1 MFARLRIFLLLE
13 LLCLLTTVS
22 GIAQVS
28 VLTQHNDVAR
38 TGQNINEATLNTSN
52 VNVSGFGKLF
62 WRTIDGQVYAQPL
75 YVPNLVV
82 GGKTRNVV
90 YVATQHNSVYA
101 FDADDPTAAAPLW
114 HVNLGTPVPSQDI
127 CIISG
132 DTDPRDCPYLDI
144 NPEIGITS
152 TPVIDS
158 NAGIIYVVART
169 KSSNSTYHFFLHAL
183 DIKAGSEQFGGP
195 MEITGQVS
203 GSGTGSSGGILVFNP
218 TFHLQRPSLL
228 LLNGVVYVAFG
239 AVGDIGTFHGW
250 IMGYNATTL
259 QQTTILCITPNGSD
273 GGIWESGQGIV
284 SDGVNDIYVMTGN
297 GTFDANVSGGKD
309 YGDSVLQITTS
320 SGLAVND
327 YFTPS
332 NQALLFEHDTD
343 LGSGGPL
350 LLPGTS
356 LLTGIGK
363 DKLLRL
369 VSTTSLGKF
378 NSGFDGDVQEFT
390 ATLNAYLGSPVYWDS
405 PNNGPVVYLWS
416 PADFLTAYKLVGGMF
431 QTTPATQSTIQN
443 STGFANTAPLSV
455 SANGGLVGSGIVWAG
470 GSFSGSASGVSA
482 PGVLRAFDAT
492 NLGSELWD
500 SMQNPAR
507 DDVGL
512 YAKWVPPTIVNGK
525 VYLPNF
531 SGQLLVYGLNPPP
544 ASGIRFVQS
553 ASTTPGTATASV
565 SASYSSAQTAGDLNV
580 VVVSWADATS
590 TIQSVTDS
598 QGHPYSLAI
607 GPTTGTALRQSVYY
621 LKNIAG
627 GTNSVTVA
635 FNQAAASPDL
645 RILEYSGVDTVSPF
659 DVSVGATGSSSTAD
673 SGPIALTNANDLIIG
688 ANIVSTKN
696 IVAGAPFTSRL
707 QTGTTANIVEDRVV
721 NVAAS
726 YDAWTPLLSSGPW
739 VMQLVAFK
747 ARSTSSNPPPT
758 ITMIAP
764 TSGPTAGATPLT
776 LTGTGYLSGA
786 TVSLGGTPATGVMVV
801 SGTSIT
807 AISPSHAAGAVDVVV
822 TNSDGQ
828 SATLSGGYTYT
839 GTNPAPTIKSIAP
852 ATGSTTGNTAVTI
865 TGTGFLPG
873 ATVSL
878 GGNSA
883 TAVTVVST
891 TSITATTPA
900 HAAGSVDVVVTNT
913 DGQSGTLPSGYTY
926 TVPNPAPTV
935 STILPVS
942 GPTTGGTPV
951 AITGT
956 GFLAGATVSI
966 GGTPATG
973 VTLVSATS
981 ITATTPAHAA
991 GAVNV
996 VVTNTDGQSGTL
1008 TNGYTYT
1015 TTTGGTISF
1024 VQVAAATPQTPSM
1037 TVTVT
1042 YPTAQTAGN
1051 LNIVVVGWDDTAS
1064 SVNSVTDS
1072 AKNTYNLAVGPI
1084 TGTGGRESIYYAKNI
1099 APGSNT
1105 VTVAFTG
1112 AAVYPDIRVL
1122 EYSGLDTANPLDSTA
1137 TAQAAGST
1145 TSANS
1150 GSATTTSANELI
1162 FGAGKTAGRFTAAG
1176 TGFTSR
1182 IITSPDGDIAE
1193 DKIVAATGSY
1203 NATAPVTSTWVM
1215 QMAAFHASG
1224 QGTTNPAPTVST
1236 ITPTSGPTTG
1246 ATPVTIMG
1254 TGFLAGATVSLGTT
1268 GATSVVVMN
1277 STTITANTPA
1287 HAAGAVN
1294 VVVTNT
1300 DGQSSSPLTNGFTY
1314 TAVNPAPTV
1323 SSITPTSGPTTG
1335 ATPVTIMGTGFL
1347 AGATVSLGTTAATSV
1362 VVMNSTTITANTP
1375 AHAAGAVNVVVTN
1388 TDGQSSS
1395 PLTNGFTYT
1404 AVNPAPTVSSI
1415 TPTSGPTT
1423 GATPVTIMGTGF
1435 LAGATVSLGT
1445 TAATSV
1451 VVMNSTTI
1459 TANTPAHAAGAV
1471 NVVVT
1476 NTDGQ
1481 SSSPLTNG
1489 FTYTAVN
1496 PAPTVSSIT
1505 PTSGPTTGATPVTI
1519 MGTGFLAGAT
1529 VSLGTTAATSVVVM
1543 NSTTITANTPAHAA
1557 GAVNVVVTNTD
1568 GQSSSPLT
1576 NGFTYTTS
1584 TGGGPISFVQVA
1596 TATPRTPTAS
1606 VPVAYTVAQTAGNLN
1621 IVVVGWN
1628 DTTSTVTSVTDSNL
1642 NQYALAVGP
1651 TAGTGVQQSI
1661 YYAKN
1666 IAGGTN
1672 TVTVTFSKA
1681 AVFADVRTLEYS
1693 GVDTSSPVDVP
1704 AAVGASGTGSTA
1716 NSGSATTATA
1726 NDLIFGAGT
1735 TSGHFNGP
1743 GTGFTSRIITS
1754 PDGDIA
1760 EDKIVTSTGSYNATG
1775 AASYSNWVMQ
1785 MVAFK
1790 AHP

>member
-1 MFARLRIFLLLE
+1 MFASLRFVLLLE
-13 LLCLLTTVS
+13 LLCLFAAVT
-22 GIAQVS
+22 GMAQVS
-28 VLTQHNDVAR
+28 VLTQHNDLAR
-38 TGQNINEATLNTSN
+38 TGQNINETVLNTSN
-52 VNVSGFGKLF
+52 VNVGGFGKLF

-75 YVPNLVV
+75 YVPNLLV

-101 FDADDPTAAAPLW
+101 FDADDPAAAAPLW

-183 DIKAGSEQFGGP
+183 DLKAGSEQLGGP
-195 MEITGQVS
+195 VEITGQVT
-203 GSGTGSSGGILVFNP
+203 GSGTGSSGGILAFNP

-250 IMGYNATTL
+250 IMGYSTPTL

-273 GGIWESGQGIV
+273 GGIWESGQGLV

-309 YGDSVLQITTS
+309 YGDSVLQISTS

-332 NQALLFEHDTD
+332 NQAILFEHDTD

-350 LLPGTS
+350 LLPNTS

-492 NLGSELWD
+492 NLGTELWD

-512 YAKWVPPTIVNGK
+512 YAKWVPPTVVNGK
-525 VYLPNF
+525 VYLPSF
-531 SGQLLVYGLNPPP
+531 SGQLLVYGLNPPA
-544 ASGIRFVQS
+544 ASGIRFVQAAS
-553 ASTTPGTATASV
+553 ATPGTATASV
-565 SASYSSAQTAGDLNV
+565 SASFTSAQAAGDLNV
-580 VVVSWADATS
+580 VVVSWADTTS
-590 TIQSVTDS
+590 TIQSVMDGLGNS
-598 QGHPYSLAI
+598 YSLAI
-607 GPTTGTALRQSVYY
+607 GPTTGTGMRQSVYY
-621 LKNIAG
+621 LKNIPA

-635 FNQAAASPDL
+635 FNQAAASPDV

-659 DVSVGATGSSSTAD
+659 DVSVAATGSSSTAD
-673 SGPIALTNANDLIIG
+673 SGSIALTNANDLIIG
-688 ANIVSTKN
+688 ANIVNTKN

-707 QTGTTANIVEDRVV
+707 QTGTTANMVEDRVV

-747 ARSTSSNPPPT
+747 ARSTTSNPAPT
-758 ITMIAP
+758 ISMIAP
-764 TSGPTAGATPLT
+764 TNGPTAGGTPLT
-776 LTGTGYLSGA
+776 ITGTGYLSGV
-786 TVSLGGTPATGVMVV
+786 TVSLGGTPATGVTLV

-807 AISPSHAAGAVDVVV
+807 AISPSHATGAVDVVV

-828 SATLSGGYTYT
+828 SGTLSGGYTYT
-839 GTNPAPTIKSIAP
+839 GANPAPTIKSIAP
-852 ATGSTTGNTAVTI
+852 ATGLTTGSTAVVI

-878 GGNSA
+878 GGNPA
-883 TAVTVVST
+883 TAVTVMST

-900 HAAGSVDVVVTNT
+900 HGAGAVDVVVTNT

-935 STILPVS
+935 STISPAS
-942 GPTTGGTPV
+942 GPTTGATPV

-973 VTLVSATS
+973 VTLISGTS

-996 VVTNTDGQSGTL
+996 VVTNTDGQSSPPL

-1024 VQVAAATPQTPSM
+1024 VQVAAATPQTASM

-1042 YPTAQTAGN
+1042 YPKAQTASN
-1051 LNIVVVGWDDTAS
+1051 LNIVVVGWDDATS
-1064 SVNSVTDS
+1064 SVNSVTDT

-1084 TGTGGRESIYYAKNI
+1084 TGTGGRESVYYAKNI

-1122 EYSGLDTANPLDSTA
+1122 EYSGLDTTNPLDSAA

-1193 DKIVAATGSY
+1193 DKIVTATGSY
-1203 NATAPVTSTWVM
+1203 NATAPVTSSWVM
-1215 QMAAFHASG
+1215 QMAAFRASG
-1224 QGTTNPAPTVST
+1224 QGTNPAPTVST
-1236 ITPTSGPTTG
+1236 IAPTSGPTTG
-1246 ATPVTIMG
+1246 GTPVTITG
-1254 TGFLAGATVSLGTT
+1254 TGFLAGATVSLGTAS
-1268 GATSVVVMN
+1268 ATAVVVVN

-1300 DGQSSSPLTNGFTY
+1300 DGQSSPPLTNGYTY

-1323 SSITPTSGPTTG
+1323 STIAPTSGPTTGGTPVTITGTGFLAGATVSLGTTAATSVVVMNSTTITANTPAHTAGAVNVVVTNTDGQSSSPLTNGFTYTAANPAPTVSTITPTSGPTTG
-1335 ATPVTIMGTGFL
+1335 GTPVTITGTGFL

-1388 TDGQSSS
+1388 TDGQSST
-1395 PLTNGFTYT
+1395 PLTNGYTYT
-1404 AVNPAPTVSSI
+1404 AVNPAPTVSTI
-1415 TPTSGPTT
+1415 APTSGPTT
-1423 GATPVTIMGTGF
+1423 GGTPVTIMGTGF

-1451 VVMNSTTI
+1451 VVVNSTTI

-1481 SSSPLTNG
+1481 SSTPLTNG
-1489 FTYTAVN
+1489 Y
-1496 PAPTVSSIT
+1496 
-1505 PTSGPTTGATPVTI
+1505 
-1519 MGTGFLAGAT
+1519 
-1529 VSLGTTAATSVVVM
+1529 
-1543 NSTTITANTPAHAA
+1543 
-1557 GAVNVVVTNTD
+1557 
-1568 GQSSSPLT
+1568 
-1576 NGFTYTTS
+1576 TYTTS
-1584 TGGGPISFVQVA
+1584 TGGPISFVQVA
-1596 TATPRTPTAS
+1596 AATPRTSTAS
-1606 VPVAYTVAQTAGNLN
+1606 VPVTYTVAQTAGNLN

-1642 NQYALAVGP
+1642 NQYVLAVGP
-1651 TAGTGVQQSI
+1651 TTGTGAQQSI

-1672 TVTVTFSKA
+1672 TVTVAFSKA
-1681 AVFADVRTLEYS
+1681 AVFADVRALEYS
-1693 GVDTSSPVDVP
+1693 GLDTASPLDVP

-1760 EDKIVTSTGSYNATG
+1760 EDKIVTSTGSYNAT
-1775 AASYSNWVMQ
+1775 APASYSYWVMQ

-1790 AHP
+1790 AQQ